1 LVAPADLELTLAGR
15 PSAAADRVSPRGA
28 AANRIEQRTLWL
40 SLWGVVVLAVGSIAW
55 GLVIE
60 SDVVILNG
68 VFSLFSLVGG
78 GLSLLAAK
86 LVVRPEDRRFPFGY
100 SHLEPLTHSINGLMV
115 LFMCVYAILNGIEGI
130 RAGGHVVDAEGVVWF
145 GAITA
150 LFCLGIGLYEL
161 RVAREIDSLLV
172 RNDAKTWL
180 MDAVFSAVT
189 LVAFAVLPLLPEPYR
204 SLWARYADPTMVA
217 VLAVLLLPVPLGM
230 LKDSLR
236 EVLMMASDEDGLVA
250 KLEAVLQEISSEH
263 DIVRA
268 VHHVARSGRT
278 VFIEVDI
285 VVGPSFAL
293 QTVAQQD
300 ALRQRIWRATG
311 LAMDQAWLSVALTAD
326 PRWA

>member
-1 LVAPADLELTLAGR
+1 MTVALSRPTLR
-15 PSAAADRVSPRGA
+15 DRAPLSKA
-28 AANRIEQRTLWL
+28 AANRIEQHTLWL
-40 SLWGVVVLAVGSIAW
+40 SLWGVVVLAAGSIAW
-55 GLVIE
+55 GLAIE
-60 SDVVILNG
+60 SDVVVLNG
-68 VFSLFSLVGG
+68 IFSLFSLVGG

-100 SHLEPLTHSINGLMV
+100 SHLEPLTHTINGLMV
-115 LFMCVYAILNGIEGI
+115 LFMCVYAVINGVEGI
-130 RAGGHVVDAEGVVWF
+130 RAGGHEVDAAGVVWF

-161 RVAREIDSLLV
+161 WVAGRIDSLLV

-189 LVAFAVLPLLPEPYR
+189 LLAFAVLPFLPEPYR

-217 VLAVLLLPVPLGM
+217 VLAVLLLPVPIGM
-230 LKDSLR
+230 LKGSLR
-236 EVLMMASDEDGLVA
+236 EVLMMASDEDALIA
-250 KLEAVLQEISSEH
+250 KLEAVLQEIRVEH

-268 VHHVARSGRT
+268 VHHVVRSGRT

-285 VVGPSFAL
+285 VVGPNFAL

-300 ALRQRIWRATG
+300 ALRQRIWKAMG
-311 LAMDQAWLSVALTAD
+311 LSMDQAWLSIALTTD
-326 PRWA
+326 SRWV

>member
-1 LVAPADLELTLAGR
+1 MTVALSRPTLADR
-15 PSAAADRVSPRGA
+15 APLSKAAASRV
-28 AANRIEQRTLWL
+28 EQRTLWL

-55 GLVIE
+55 GLAIE

-100 SHLEPLTHSINGLMV
+100 SHVEPLTHSINGLMV
-115 LFMCVYAILNGIEGI
+115 LFMCVYAILNGVEGI
-130 RAGGHVVDAEGVVWF
+130 RAGGHEVDAEGVVWF

-161 RVAREIDSLLV
+161 WVAGRIDSLLV

-189 LVAFAVLPLLPEPYR
+189 LVAFAVLPFLPEPYR

-217 VLAVLLLPVPLGM
+217 VLAVLLLPVPIGM
-230 LKDSLR
+230 LKGSLR
-236 EVLMMASDEDGLVA
+236 EVLMMASDEDALVA
-250 KLEAVLQEISSEH
+250 KLEAVLREIQAEH

-268 VHHVARSGRT
+268 VHHVVRSGRT
-278 VFIEVDI
+278 VFVEVDI
-285 VVGPSFAL
+285 LVGPDFAL

-300 ALRQRIWRATG
+300 ALRQRIWEATG

-326 PRWA
+326 PRWT

>member
-1 LVAPADLELTLAGR
+1 MTAGLSRPALVDRAPLSKA
-15 PSAAADRVSPRGA
+15 VSS
-28 AANRIEQRTLWL
+28 RIEQRTLWL

-115 LFMCVYAILNGIEGI
+115 LFMCLYAILNGIEGI
-130 RAGGHVVDAEGVVWF
+130 RAGGHEVDAIGVVWF
-145 GAITA
+145 GAVTA

-161 RVAREIDSLLV
+161 WVAGRIDSLLV

-189 LVAFAVLPLLPEPYR
+189 LIAFAVLPFLPEPYR

-230 LKDSLR
+230 LKGSLR
-236 EVLMMASDEDGLVA
+236 EVLMMASDEDALVA
-250 KLEAVLQEISSEH
+250 KLEAVLRQIQAEH

-268 VHHVARSGRT
+268 VHHVVRSGRT
-278 VFIEVDI
+278 VFVEVDI
-285 VVGPSFAL
+285 LVGPSFAL

-300 ALRQRIWRATG
+300 ALRQRIWQATG
-311 LAMDQAWLSVALTAD
+311 LTMDQAWLSVALTAD
-326 PRWA
+326 PRWT

>member
-1 LVAPADLELTLAGR
+1 
-15 PSAAADRVSPRGA
+15 VSPLRA

-55 GLVIE
+55 GLAIE

-100 SHLEPLTHSINGLMV
+100 SHLEPLTHTINGLMV
-115 LFMCVYAILNGIEGI
+115 LFMCVYAVLNGVEGI
-130 RAGGHVVDAEGVVWF
+130 RAGGHEVNAVGVVWF
-145 GAITA
+145 GAVTA

-161 RVAREIDSLLV
+161 RVAARIGSLLV

-189 LVAFAVLPLLPEPYR
+189 LVAFAVLPFLPEPYR

-217 VLAVLLLPVPLGM
+217 VLAVLLLPVPIGM
-230 LKDSLR
+230 LKGSLR
-236 EVLMMASDEDGLVA
+236 EVLMMASDDDALVA
-250 KLEAVLQEISSEH
+250 KLESVLREIEAEH
-263 DIVRA
+263 DVLRA
-268 VHHVARSGRT
+268 VHHVVRSGRT
-278 VFIEVDI
+278 VFVEVDI
-285 VVGPSFAL
+285 VVGPDFTL

-300 ALRQRIWRATG
+300 TLRQRIWNATG
-311 LAMDQAWLSVALTAD
+311 LAVDQAWLSVALTAD
-326 PRWA
+326 PRWT